1 MADKTSTDGG
11 NATGATKRFAEL
23 AAILEDIRRE
33 PTVRVWPH
41 AGRAL
46 GLSRGSAYAAA
57 ARGEIDAIRIGR
69 SVRAVSA
76 SLRKRLGLEES
87 NQ

>member
-1 MADKTSTDGG
+1 MKDR
-11 NATGATKRFAEL
+11 TGASKGSKEPNL
-23 AAILEDIRRE
+23 EEILEEIRRK

-46 GLSRGSAYAAA
+46 GFGRGAIYAAA
-57 ARGEIDAIRIGR
+57 ARNEIDVIRIGR

-76 SLRKRLGLEES
+76 SLRKRLGI
-87 NQ
+87 